1 MPAFLVPVDPGHC
14 LIPLEKAIV
23 LIGRQSDCDISLTL
37 SRKISRKHCCVAQVN
52 NKYVVRDLGST
63 NGVYL
68 NGARIKKEATL
79 SIGDDLMIGDVH
91 FRMQT
96 EAKLAG
102 TKANPAEERRRVT
115 QTIEEG
121 LDPSALHRGQAT
133 VTAPPSLDIPIALV
147 EGQPNFDVEET
158 SLNRQMSV
166 RKRRVDDVI
175 PLNDVIPLERDEE
188 KEKLMLASDSF

>member
-68 NGARIKKEATL
+68 NGSRIKKEATL
-79 SIGDDLMIGDVH
+79 AIGDDLMIGDVH

-102 TKANPAEERRRVT
+102 TKANPAAERRRVT

-121 LDPSALHRGQAT
+121 LDPPALHRGQAT

-147 EGQPNFDVEET
+147 EGQPDFDVEET
-158 SLNRQMSV
+158 SLNRQLSV

-175 PLNDVIPLERDEE
+175 PLNDVIPLEQDEE

>member
-175 PLNDVIPLERDEE
+175 PLNDVIPLEKDEE

>member
-68 NGARIKKEATL
+68 NGTRIKKEATL
-79 SIGDDLMIGDVH
+79 SMGDDLMIGDVH
-91 FRMQT
+91 FRMQS
-96 EAKLAG
+96 EAKLSGA
-102 TKANPAEERRRVT
+102 KAKPADERRRVS

-121 LDPSALHRGQAT
+121 LDPPVFQRGQAT
-133 VTAPPSLDIPIALV
+133 VTAPPSLDIPVALA
-147 EGQPNFDVEET
+147 EGQQNYDVEET

-175 PLNDVIPLERDEE
+175 PLNDVIPLEEDGE